1 MSILFISQKH
11 AWCDLFW
18 LIILMVL
25 GNALF
30 KQEAETIIPF
40 PPSDSKPAV
49 DEAGYAKVG
58 SPIRKGYAFLKPAP
72 ERCRSEYQKL
82 VKPNEGT
89 LCVVHSTLWRD

>member
-1 MSILFISQKH
+1 MI
-11 AWCDLFW
+11 
-18 LIILMVL
+18 VL

-82 VKPNEGT
+82 IKPNKGT
-89 LCVVHSTLWRD
+89 LCCTLNPLKRLAQLN